1 MSEAYAGRA
10 VVPGAADGELLHAEV
25 GLSFMGGV
33 DSSTGRVIDTHHPL
47 HGQSVAGKVLALPS
61 GRGSCSGSATL
72 FELLL
77 NGHAPAAL
85 IFRADEP
92 ILTLGVILA
101 AEMFGVSIPVV
112 RLEPGR
118 LRAAALGVPGVGPR
132 RDGDRDR
139 HDRPSRGFDRLS
151 PHLARLTRP
160 ADSPTTTAGCCPGT
174 SARPP
179 DWPSGWSSGPRSWR
193 ARTI

>member
-1 MSEAYAGRA
+1 MIGRCL
-10 VVPGAADGELLHAEV
+10 VPGAAEGELLHADV

-33 DSSTGRVIDTHHPL
+33 DSLTGRVIDTHHPL
-47 HGQSVAGKVLALPS
+47 HGQSVDAHVLALPS

-85 IFRADEP
+85 IFSADEP

-112 RLEPGR
+112 RLSPADFAQLRSASR
-118 LRAAALGVPGVGPR
+118 LSVSEKCGLPR
-132 RDGDRDR
+132 Q
-139 HDRPSRGFDRLS
+139 PSRYD
-151 PHLARLTRP
+151 
-160 ADSPTTTAGCCPGT
+160 
-174 SARPP
+174 
-179 DWPSGWSSGPRSWR
+179 
-193 ARTI
+193 

>member
-1 MSEAYAGRA
+1 MKSTEAYAGRS

-33 DSSTGRVIDTHHPL
+33 DSSTGRVIDIHHPL
-47 HGQSVAGKVLALPS
+47 HGQSVAGQVLALPS

-101 AEMFGVSIPVV
+101 AEVFGVSIPVV
-112 RLEPGR
+112 RLSPADFAQ
-118 LRAAALGVPGVGPR
+118 LRSASRVSIRDGTVTVTEAIAPPR
-132 RDGDRDR
+132 RR
-139 HDRPSRGFDRLS
+139 RL
-151 PHLARLTRP
+151 
-160 ADSPTTTAGCCPGT
+160 ADSHCPTWT
-174 SARPP
+174 
-179 DWPSGWSSGPRSWR
+179 
-193 ARTI
+193 

>member
-1 MSEAYAGRA
+1 MHAPERRQTSRNLADTPLASEAYAGRA
-10 VVPGAADGELLHAEV
+10 VVPGVADGELLHAEV

-112 RLEPGR
+112 QLHPADFGQ
-118 LRAAALGVPGVGPR
+118 LRSASRASVRGGVVTPLAAGAGSRIRSSPLRVTDATLHRPR
-132 RDGDRDR
+132 R
-139 HDRPSRGFDRLS
+139 SRC
-151 PHLARLTRP
+151 
-160 ADSPTTTAGCCPGT
+160 PTWT
-174 SARPP
+174 
-179 DWPSGWSSGPRSWR
+179 
-193 ARTI
+193 